1 MHDKPTL
8 RQTMRERLRAL
19 DDATRA
25 AASAQIA
32 AHILRSCVRQNATQ
46 CSASP
51 ILRSCVR
58 QNAAQC
64 IALFGG
70 LRNEPDLVTHLLPAL
85 LAQGVRACFFQIE
98 HHALQPRQVRSMDDL
113 QRGAMN
119 VWEPH
124 AHCPPIDIAALDIIL
139 VPGLAF
145 TRKGAR
151 LGRGGGYY
159 DRLLAQ
165 PACRAERIAVAF
177 DVQIV
182 DHIAVESHD
191 QHIHQIITESGLIQ
205 A

>member
-8 RQTMRERLRAL
+8 RQTMRERLRAM
-19 DDATRA
+19 DEATRSE
-25 AASAQIA
+25 ASVHIA
-32 AHILRSCVRQNATQ
+32 AQLKQ
-46 CSASP
+46 
-51 ILRSCVR
+51 L
-58 QNAAQC
+58 AAMWPAGVTV
-64 IALFGG
+64 ALFGG
-70 LRNEPDLVTHLLPAL
+70 LKNEPDLVAHLLPAL
-85 LAQGVRACFFQIE
+85 LAQGVCACFFQIE
-98 HHALQPRQVRSMDDL
+98 HHTLQPRQVRSMDDL

-124 AHCPPIDIAALDIIL
+124 AHCPHIDIAALDIIL

-145 TRKGAR
+145 TREGAR

-165 PACRAERIAVAF
+165 HDCRAERIAVAF

-191 QHIHQIITESGLIQ
+191 QHIHQFITESGLIQ
-205 A
+205 TSAS

>member
-1 MHDKPTL
+1 MHHKPTL

-19 DDATRA
+19 DDATRS

-32 AHILRSCVRQNATQ
+32 AHILRHCVR
-46 CSASP
+46 P
-51 ILRSCVR
+51 
-58 QNAAQC
+58 NAAQC

-85 LAQGVRACFFQIE
+85 LAQGVCACFFQIE
-98 HHALQPRQVRSMDDL
+98 HHTLQPRQVRSMEDL

-145 TRKGAR
+145 TREGAR

-159 DRLLAQ
+159 DRLLSQ

-205 A
+205 SSASD

>member
-1 MHDKPTL
+1 MHPKPTL

-32 AHILRSCVRQNATQ
+32 AHILRHCVR
-46 CSASP
+46 P
-51 ILRSCVR
+51 
-58 QNAAQC
+58 NAAQC
-64 IALFGG
+64 MALFGG
-70 LRNEPDLVTHLLPAL
+70 LRNEPDLVAHLLPAL
-85 LAQGVRACFFQIE
+85 RAQGVCACFFQIE
-98 HHALQPRQVRSMDDL
+98 HHTLQPRQVRSMEDL
-113 QRGAMN
+113 RRGAMN
-119 VWEPH
+119 VWEPR
-124 AHCPPIDIAALDIIL
+124 AHCPHIDIAALDIIL

-145 TRKGAR
+145 TREGAR

-165 PACRAERIAVAF
+165 PDCRAERIAVAF

-205 A
+205 TSAS

>member
-8 RQTMRERLRAL
+8 RQLMRERLRAM
-19 DDATRA
+19 DEATRS
-25 AASAQIA
+25 AASAQIS
-32 AHILRSCVRQNATQ
+32 AHV
-46 CSASP
+46 
-51 ILRSCVR
+51 LRSCVR

-85 LAQGVRACFFQIE
+85 LARGIRTCFFQIE

-113 QRGAMN
+113 HRGQMN
-119 VWEPH
+119 VWEPQP
-124 AHCPPIDIAALDIIL
+124 HCPLIDIAALDIIL

-145 TRKGAR
+145 TRDGKR

-159 DRLLAQ
+159 DRLLAH
-165 PACRAERIAVAF
+165 PTCRAERIAVAY

-182 DHIAVESHD
+182 DHITVEFHD

>member
-1 MHDKPTL
+1 MHHKPTL

-19 DDATRA
+19 DDATRS

-32 AHILRSCVRQNATQ
+32 EHILRNCVR
-46 CSASP
+46 P
-51 ILRSCVR
+51 
-58 QNAAQC
+58 NAAQC

-70 LRNEPDLVTHLLPAL
+70 LKNEPDLVTHLLPAL
-85 LAQGVRACFFQIE
+85 LAQGVRASFFQIE

-124 AHCPPIDIAALDIIL
+124 AHCPHVDIAALDIIL

-145 TRKGAR
+145 TREGAR